1 MIQKNPSPH
10 NPAINSLSGCNSVH
24 VLYQRDTAV
33 ERQIQSA
40 LILTDEQIVANAR
53 IHEKQND
60 GYLQEEAIV
69 YLIKVSKQEE
79 NENLYNALSNVLLE
93 RIGHQ
98 VKFFLRSFDQGLKE
112 DAYIEFLAR
121 LFQQIL
127 RADGKGDF
135 LQVKFWLALNRLSI
149 TVFHRFHSR
158 EQRERK
164 LLDPGEFSALE
175 EDDEGEEDTDEDFVE
190 PEHLIPGEN
199 RWSSIEQQS
208 LIAEAMQNLD
218 GDVREAYFLHHFL
231 GWQIETIDPN
241 ELSVSDHFGKTPKT
255 IRNWLHKA
263 DAALEKKWRGDHHE

>member
-1 MIQKNPSPH
+1 MTQKNLSPH
-10 NPAINSLSGCNSVH
+10 SPAVNSLSGCNTAH
-24 VLYQRDTAV
+24 VLYQRDAAV

-40 LILTDEQIVANAR
+40 IILTDERIVANAR
-53 IHEKQND
+53 IREKQAD
-60 GYLQEEAIV
+60 DYLQEEAIV
-69 YLIKVSKQEE
+69 YLIKMSKQEE
-79 NENLYNALSNVLLE
+79 NENLYNALSDVLLE

-98 VKFFLRSFDQGLKE
+98 VKFYFRSFYQGLKE
-112 DAYIEFLAR
+112 DAYSEFLAR

-135 LQVKFWLALNRLSI
+135 LQVKFWLALNGLAV
-149 TVFHRFHSR
+149 TVFRRFQSR

-164 LLDPGEFSALE
+164 LLDRGEFSERE
-175 EDDEGEEDTDEDFVE
+175 ENDEGEEDTDDDFVE

-199 RWSSIEQQS
+199 RWSSIEQWS
-208 LIAEAMQNLD
+208 LIEEAMQNLD
-218 GDVREAYFLHHFL
+218 GDVRKAYFLHHFL

-241 ELSVSDHFGKTPKT
+241 ESSVSDHFGKTPKT

>member
-1 MIQKNPSPH
+1 MTQKNPSPH
-10 NPAINSLSGCNSVH
+10 SHAVNSLSGCNKAQ
-24 VLYQRDTAV
+24 VLYQRDAAV

-40 LILTDEQIVANAR
+40 IILTDEQIIANAGIR
-53 IHEKQND
+53 EKQAD
-60 GYLQEEAIV
+60 DYLQEEAIV
-69 YLIKVSKQEE
+69 YLIKMSKQEE

-98 VKFFLRSFDQGLKE
+98 VKYYFRSFYQDLKE
-112 DAYIEFLAR
+112 DAYNEFLAR

-135 LQVKFWLALNRLSI
+135 LQVKFWLALNGLAV
-149 TVFHRFHSR
+149 TVFRRFQSR

-164 LLDPGEFSALE
+164 LLDPGEFSE
-175 EDDEGEEDTDEDFVE
+175 REKNDDGEEDTDDDFVE
-190 PEHLIPGEN
+190 PERLIPGEN
-199 RWSSIEQQS
+199 RWSSIEQWS
-208 LIAEAMQNLD
+208 LIEEAMQNLE

-241 ELSVSDHFGKTPKT
+241 ESSVSDHFGKTPKT

-263 DAALEKKWRGDHHE
+263 DATLEKKWRGDHNE